1 VTTSRKLL
9 FALALTVALL
19 VVVEVVLRVATREV
33 AKATIPDELVLAHLE
48 KGAMTHDPLLGWVRA
63 DLPLPSEG
71 INSLGWRYAELDQ
84 QKPSGTWRAF
94 TLGDSQTYGAGV
106 PADKSYTA
114 FAERELA
121 ADGAVQLINTGTS
134 GYGSLQAIRL
144 IESKLL
150 DWDPDLLIVDCR
162 TFDQPRDLSGPD
174 LSGFSELEQVLF
186 GWRTYYVLRFAVDR
200 LRPDH
205 ARPMQSGAMEMS
217 PEELEERFGNHELIV
232 HAARE
237 ADVPLMFLDYPFWDS
252 RGITCLAPPDELPQG
267 VPVGRVCDA
276 LQQSGR
282 PASELFL
289 DNNHLSEA
297 GNRIVGE
304 ALATAIREHDLGP

>member
-1 VTTSRKLL
+1 MTTSRKLL
-9 FALALTVALL
+9 FAGLITLVLLA
-19 VVVEVVLRVATREV
+19 VVEVVLRISTREV

-48 KGAMTHDPLLGWVRA
+48 AGAMTHDPILGWVRA

-71 INSLGWRYAELDQ
+71 INSLGWRYSELDQ
-84 QKPSGTWRAF
+84 AKPAGTWRAF

-114 FAERELA
+114 FAERALA
-121 ADGAVQLINTGTS
+121 ADGALQLINTGTS

-162 TFDQPRDLSGPD
+162 TYDQPRDQSGPD
-174 LSGFSELEQVLF
+174 LSGFSELEQLLF
-186 GWRTYYVLRFAVDR
+186 HWRTYYVLRFAIDR
-200 LRPDH
+200 MRPDH

-217 PEELEERFGNHELIV
+217 PEELKERFGNHDLIV
-232 HAARE
+232 EAARE
-237 ADVPLMFLDYPFWDS
+237 AEVPLMFLDYPFWDN
-252 RGITCLAPPDELPQG
+252 RGITCLAPPEELPEG
-267 VPVGRVCDA
+267 VPVGRVCKA
-276 LQQSGR
+276 LQDSGQ
-282 PASELFL
+282 PPSKLFL
-289 DNNHLSEA
+289 DNNHLAEE

-304 ALATAIREHDLGP
+304 ALAAAIREHGLGP